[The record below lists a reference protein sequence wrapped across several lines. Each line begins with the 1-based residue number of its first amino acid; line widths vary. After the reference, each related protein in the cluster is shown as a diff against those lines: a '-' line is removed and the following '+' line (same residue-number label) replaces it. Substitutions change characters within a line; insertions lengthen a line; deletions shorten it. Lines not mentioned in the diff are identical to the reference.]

1 MADVYA
7 AGPRRIGL
15 QRVLSTR
22 HPPPARATFVTTSF
36 ILVISAGF
44 MMKRA
49 NLNPLLDQLPL
60 SD

>member
-22 HPPPARATFVTTSF
+22 HPPPARAAFVTTFS
-36 ILVISAGF
+36 ILVISAVF

-49 NLNPLLDQLPL
+49 NLNPRLDLLPP